1 MNTATFSSTMLVNI
15 TSNDPKEISDQV
27 NKALND
33 VLSKLN
39 NLSNSINT
47 TQTQAQATY
56 APLPQSAAG
65 VGQGDVVQS
74 GVGSALL
81 APAGGFWWIIST
93 WYQLAATGVLYASG
107 QTSPQFVSGGAQIL
121 PAYAANYGV
130 ASILRIA

>member
-1 MNTATFSSTMLVNI
+1 MDRGGVVGAWMLEAVA
-15 TSNDPKEISDQV
+15 EV

-65 VGQGDVVQS
+65 VGQVYPWMS
-74 GVGSALL
+74 GSGGAFVL
-81 APAGGFWWIIST
+81 PAGGSWWWWGFNWNTSNTLNWYGGISAGGT
-93 WYQLAATGVLYASG
+93 TVIAGISG
-107 QTSPQFVSGGAQIL
+107 FFT
-121 PAYAANYGV
+121 YGM
-130 ASILRIA
+130 ALRII